1 MSPLASAF
9 ARLRALN
16 DGVPAPAGLVP
27 VQLHLG
33 ESRLGTGGVDGT
45 LLADPDG
52 WTRYPPLG
60 GTPALRTAY
69 TGWLRR
75 RFGAGPLLDGR
86 ALAVEPTPGTK
97 QALAT
102 ALALAVERV
111 RSAGGGAAERVG
123 GAEGRPVVVLPNP
136 FYPTYHAATAAVGAR
151 PVFYDPR
158 GGPAALEDA
167 VATAGGAI
175 AAVIVCDPGNPRGEL
190 LATEFLDAAT
200 RASVTADALLLV
212 DECYTDLW
220 LARPP
225 AGYLALVRR
234 GAVRPERFLVLHTL
248 SKRSGAP
255 GLRSGFAAGDP
266 GTVADYA
273 RHNQACGV
281 PTPLPVCAAAARLW
295 DDDAHVERARAELAA
310 NWALADRVLA
320 GVAGYRRADAGF
332 FLWLPVGDD
341 EAAARAL
348 WRDQAL
354 TVMPGRYLAAGGPD
368 GTNPGAGHLRVAL
381 VHDEPLMRE
390 ALHRLRAGLTRTS
403 PLLCEDIS
411 A

>member
-1 MSPLASAF
+1 MSTLASAF

-16 DGVPAPAGLVP
+16 DGVPAPNGLAP

-75 RFGAGPLLDGR
+75 RFGAGPLLDAR

-111 RSAGGGAAERVG
+111 RGAAGGA
-123 GAEGRPVVVLPNP
+123 VVVMPNP
-136 FYPTYHAATAAVGAR
+136 FYPTYHAATVAVGAR

-158 GGPAALEDA
+158 GGPAALEEA
-167 VATAGGAI
+167 VATAGGAV
-175 AAVIVCDPGNPRGEL
+175 ASVIVCDPGNPRGEL
-190 LATEFLDAAT
+190 LPTEFLGAAT
-200 RASVTADALLLV
+200 RAAVTSGALLLV

-255 GLRSGFAAGDP
+255 GLRSGFAAGDAR
-266 GTVADYA
+266 TVADYA

-295 DDDAHVERARAELAA
+295 DDDAHVESARAELAA

-320 GVAGYRRADAGF
+320 GVPGYRRAEAGF

-341 EAAARAL
+341 EAAARTL

-403 PLLCEDIS
+403 PLLCEDLS